1 MTSSLPKQPLLLFIP
16 SLFLL
21 LLLLS
26 SLALGSPTRGGGGRP
41 ARLTYHRGSLLSG
54 NVKLTLVWYGP
65 FGRVQKNVI
74 RSFIQSLNYRGLR
87 GAYMEP
93 QVSAWWRIVES
104 YQPRRRGVVTPITVK
119 VVRQITDKNYSVG
132 KVLTVDFIPGLIQ
145 KATAGDKGTIAVVFA
160 ARGVTVQGLCM
171 GNCSQHGVLGR
182 QPYILVGDPETEC
195 PGTCAWPFYPSDY
208 GPKGVTL
215 QPPSGNVGADAMV
228 VSFATALAAT
238 VTNPY
243 DDGFYGGS
251 LFERTEAG
259 TACPH
264 MFGSGAFPGY
274 TGKVR
279 VDPATGGAF
288 NARGFKGRKFL
299 LPAVWNPITSSCWT
313 PL

>member
-1 MTSSLPKQPLLLFIP
+1 MASSLPKQPLLLFI
-16 SLFLL
+16 SLFLV
-21 LLLLS
+21 LLLS
-26 SLALGSPTRGGGGRP
+26 PLVLGSSRGGGRP
-41 ARLTYHRGSLLSG
+41 ASLTYHRGPLLTG
-54 NVKLTLVWYGP
+54 NVKLGLVWYGP

-74 RSFIQSLNYRGLR
+74 RSFIKSLNYRDQH

-93 QVSAWWRIVES
+93 QVSAWWRVIES
-104 YQPRRRGVVTPITVK
+104 YRPRRRGVVAPINVK

-132 KVLTVDFIPGLIQ
+132 KVLIMDFIPGLVQ
-145 KATAGDKGTIAVVFA
+145 KATGGDKNTIAVIFG

-171 GNCSQHGVLGR
+171 GKCSQHGILGR

-228 VSFATALAAT
+228 VSLASALAGI

-243 DDGFYGGS
+243 NSGFYRGS
-251 LFERTEAG
+251 LTEQIEAG
-259 TACPH
+259 TACPN

-279 VDPATGGAF
+279 VDPANGGAF
-288 NARGFKGRKFL
+288 NARGIHGKKFL
-299 LPAVWNPITSSCWT
+299 LPAVWNPRTSSCWT